1 MRIIIVSLAVLSLTA
16 CANTFEGVKR
26 DSTRIGEK
34 MHTISKV
41 VTAP

>member
-1 MRIIIVSLAVLSLTA
+1 MRLIIFSLAVLSLTA

-26 DSTRIGEK
+26 DSVRMGEK
-34 MHTISKV
+34 MQTISKV